1 MACYRPR
8 CDSPDP
14 YADWGDCESVSSLGS
29 FGGDHDEEDSFQDP
43 LVFGDEDV
51 FEEPERVH
59 VPIVDICKAVGMS
72 EEEERRA
79 IAARKAEEATKELS
93 ETMSGKLRWLSD
105 SACDK
110 PGPKR
115 RKKKGLSMADYPT
128 LGSEAPADS
137 SIKLSKIGK
146 GCTLVMASGG
156 TRVEGSHPLVRE
168 FNGEKPPK
176 NVGRKS
182 GPAWF
187 GYLSAKNATDKKT
200 GGKQSDKEAE
210 DDWTF
215 VSKKGKGI
223 KPEDA
228 KPQGVKPQH
237 AIRRDDRHRHGMRGT
252 RYGAP
257 NYGYRDQQQQQRPA
271 QGQQQRPA
279 QGQQQR
285 PAQQPRPQGQQQRP
299 AQQPRPQGQQQR
311 PAQQPRPQGQQQR
324 PAQQPRPQGQQQRPA
339 QQPRPQGQQQRPTRQ
354 QSMPQGQQSRGQ
366 WQRHPREGEA
376 QWTQRQPAQ
385 QQPAQQQSA
394 QQQSAQQQP
403 AQQQSAQQQSAQQQ
417 RPAPQKPLR
426 KSKPPPTNQRIVKP
440 QKPKTPEPQSPQ
452 QDWFDSV

>member
-1 MACYRPR
+1 MACYSPR
-8 CDSPDP
+8 CDSPYP
-14 YADWGDCESVSSLGS
+14 YADWDDCESVSSLGS
-29 FGGDHDEEDSFQDP
+29 FGCDYDHHEEASFQDP
-43 LVFGDEDV
+43 LAVGDDDV

-59 VPIVDICKAVGMS
+59 GPIVDICKVDRMS
-72 EEEERRA
+72 EEEERMA
-79 IAARKAEEATKELS
+79 IATRKAKEVAKELS

-105 SACDK
+105 FTCDK

-115 RKKKGLSMADYPT
+115 RKKKGLSMVDYPT
-128 LGSEAPADS
+128 LGSEAPAGS
-137 SIKLSKIGK
+137 RIKMSKIGK

-200 GGKQSDKEAE
+200 GSKQSDKEVE

-223 KPEDA
+223 QPEDA
-228 KPQGVKPQH
+228 KPQGVKHQH

-257 NYGYRDQQQQQRPA
+257 NYGYRDQQQQCPV
-271 QGQQQRPA
+271 
-279 QGQQQR
+279 
-285 PAQQPRPQGQQQRP
+285 
-299 AQQPRPQGQQQR
+299 
-311 PAQQPRPQGQQQR
+311 
-324 PAQQPRPQGQQQRPA
+324 
-339 QQPRPQGQQQRPTRQ
+339 
-354 QSMPQGQQSRGQ
+354 QGQQSRGQ
-366 WQRHPREGEA
+366 WQRRPCEGEG
-376 QWTQRQPAQ
+376 QWTQRRPAQ
-385 QQPAQQQSA
+385 Q
-394 QQQSAQQQP
+394 
-403 AQQQSAQQQSAQQQ
+403 QQQ
-417 RPAPQKPLR
+417 RPAQQQQRPAQQQQRPAQQQQRPAQQPPQKPLR
-426 KSKPPPTNQRIVKP
+426 KRKPPPTNQRIVKP
-440 QKPKTPEPQSPQ
+440 QKPKTPEPQPPQ

>member
-14 YADWGDCESVSSLGS
+14 YADWDDCESVSSLGS
-29 FGGDHDEEDSFQDP
+29 FGGDYDHDEEDSFQEP
-43 LVFGDEDV
+43 LAVGDEDV

-59 VPIVDICKAVGMS
+59 IPIVDICKVARMS

-79 IAARKAEEATKELS
+79 IATRKAKEAAKDLS

-105 SACDK
+105 FACDK

-115 RKKKGLSMADYPT
+115 RKKKGLSMVDYPT
-128 LGSEAPADS
+128 LGSEAPAGS

-200 GGKQSDKEAE
+200 GGKQSDKEVE

-223 KPEDA
+223 QPEDA
-228 KPQGVKPQH
+228 KPQGVKHQH

-257 NYGYRDQQQQQRPA
+257 NYGYRDQQQQRPA
-271 QGQQQRPA
+271 Q
-279 QGQQQR
+279 QQQR
-285 PAQQPRPQGQQQRP
+285 PAQQQQRP
-299 AQQPRPQGQQQR
+299 A
-311 PAQQPRPQGQQQR
+311 
-324 PAQQPRPQGQQQRPA
+324 
-339 QQPRPQGQQQRPTRQ
+339 
-354 QSMPQGQQSRGQ
+354 QGQQSRGQ
-366 WQRHPREGEA
+366 WQRHPREGEG
-376 QWTQRQPAQ
+376 QWTQRRPAQ
-385 QQPAQQQSA
+385 
-394 QQQSAQQQP
+394 
-403 AQQQSAQQQSAQQQ
+403 QQQ
-417 RPAPQKPLR
+417 RPAQQQQQRPAQQPPQKPLR
-426 KSKPPPTNQRIVKP
+426 KSKPPPTNQRIVKT
-440 QKPKTPEPQSPQ
+440 QKPKTPEPQPPQ

>member
-14 YADWGDCESVSSLGS
+14 YADWDDCESVSSLGS
-29 FGGDHDEEDSFQDP
+29 FGGDYDHDEEDSFQEP
-43 LVFGDEDV
+43 LAVGDEDV

-59 VPIVDICKAVGMS
+59 IPIVDICKVARMS

-79 IAARKAEEATKELS
+79 IATRKAKEAAKDLS

-105 SACDK
+105 FACDK

-115 RKKKGLSMADYPT
+115 RKKKGLSMVDYPT
-128 LGSEAPADS
+128 LGSEAPAGS

-200 GGKQSDKEAE
+200 GGKQSDKEVE

-223 KPEDA
+223 QPEDA
-228 KPQGVKPQH
+228 KPQGAKHQH

-257 NYGYRDQQQQQRPA
+257 NYGYRDQQQQRPA
-271 QGQQQRPA
+271 Q
-279 QGQQQR
+279 QQQR
-285 PAQQPRPQGQQQRP
+285 PAQQQQRP
-299 AQQPRPQGQQQR
+299 A
-311 PAQQPRPQGQQQR
+311 
-324 PAQQPRPQGQQQRPA
+324 
-339 QQPRPQGQQQRPTRQ
+339 
-354 QSMPQGQQSRGQ
+354 QGQQSRGQ
-366 WQRHPREGEA
+366 WQRHPREGEG
-376 QWTQRQPAQ
+376 QWTQRRPAQ
-385 QQPAQQQSA
+385 
-394 QQQSAQQQP
+394 
-403 AQQQSAQQQSAQQQ
+403 QQQ
-417 RPAPQKPLR
+417 RPAQQQQQRPAQQQQQRPAQQPPQKPLR
-426 KSKPPPTNQRIVKP
+426 KSKPPPTNQRIVKT
-440 QKPKTPEPQSPQ
+440 QKPKTPEPQPPQ

>member
-14 YADWGDCESVSSLGS
+14 YADWDDCESVSSLGS
-29 FGGDHDEEDSFQDP
+29 FGGDYDHDEEDSFQEP
-43 LVFGDEDV
+43 LAVGDEDV

-59 VPIVDICKAVGMS
+59 IPIVDICKVARMS

-79 IAARKAEEATKELS
+79 IATRKAKEAAKDLS

-105 SACDK
+105 FACDK

-115 RKKKGLSMADYPT
+115 RKKKGLSMVDYPT
-128 LGSEAPADS
+128 LGSEAPAGS

-200 GGKQSDKEAE
+200 GGKQSDKEVE

-223 KPEDA
+223 QPEDA
-228 KPQGVKPQH
+228 KPQGVKHQH

-257 NYGYRDQQQQQRPA
+257 NYGYRDQQQQRPA
-271 QGQQQRPA
+271 Q
-279 QGQQQR
+279 QQQR
-285 PAQQPRPQGQQQRP
+285 PAQQQQRP
-299 AQQPRPQGQQQR
+299 A
-311 PAQQPRPQGQQQR
+311 
-324 PAQQPRPQGQQQRPA
+324 
-339 QQPRPQGQQQRPTRQ
+339 
-354 QSMPQGQQSRGQ
+354 QGQQSRGQ
-366 WQRHPREGEA
+366 WQRHPREGEG
-376 QWTQRQPAQ
+376 QWTQRRPAQ
-385 QQPAQQQSA
+385 
-394 QQQSAQQQP
+394 
-403 AQQQSAQQQSAQQQ
+403 QQQ
-417 RPAPQKPLR
+417 RPAQQQQQRPAQQQQQRPAQQPPQKPLR
-426 KSKPPPTNQRIVKP
+426 KSKPPPTNQRIVKT
-440 QKPKTPEPQSPQ
+440 QKPKTPEPQPPQ

>member
-14 YADWGDCESVSSLGS
+14 YADWDDCESVSSLGS
-29 FGGDHDEEDSFQDP
+29 FGGDYDHDEEDSFQEP
-43 LVFGDEDV
+43 LAVGDEDV

-59 VPIVDICKAVGMS
+59 IPIVDICKVARMS

-79 IAARKAEEATKELS
+79 IATRKAKEAAKDLS

-105 SACDK
+105 FACDK

-115 RKKKGLSMADYPT
+115 RKKKGLSMVDYPT
-128 LGSEAPADS
+128 LGSEAPAGS

-200 GGKQSDKEAE
+200 GGKQSDKEVE

-223 KPEDA
+223 QPEDA
-228 KPQGVKPQH
+228 KPQGVKHQH

-257 NYGYRDQQQQQRPA
+257 NYGYRDQQQQRPA
-271 QGQQQRPA
+271 Q
-279 QGQQQR
+279 QQQR
-285 PAQQPRPQGQQQRP
+285 PAQQQQRP
-299 AQQPRPQGQQQR
+299 A
-311 PAQQPRPQGQQQR
+311 
-324 PAQQPRPQGQQQRPA
+324 
-339 QQPRPQGQQQRPTRQ
+339 
-354 QSMPQGQQSRGQ
+354 QGQQSRGQ
-366 WQRHPREGEA
+366 WQRHPREGEG
-376 QWTQRQPAQ
+376 QWTQRRPAQ
-385 QQPAQQQSA
+385 
-394 QQQSAQQQP
+394 
-403 AQQQSAQQQSAQQQ
+403 QQQ
-417 RPAPQKPLR
+417 RPAQQQQQHPAQQQQQRPAQQPPQKPLR
-426 KSKPPPTNQRIVKP
+426 KSKPPPTNQRIVKT
-440 QKPKTPEPQSPQ
+440 QKPKTPEPQPPQ

>member
-1 MACYRPR
+1 MACYSPR
-8 CDSPDP
+8 CDSPYP
-14 YADWGDCESVSSLGS
+14 YADWDDCESVSSLGS
-29 FGGDHDEEDSFQDP
+29 FGCDYDHHEEASFQDP
-43 LVFGDEDV
+43 LAVGDDDV

-59 VPIVDICKAVGMS
+59 GPIVDICKVDRMS
-72 EEEERRA
+72 EEEERMA
-79 IAARKAEEATKELS
+79 IATRKAKEVAKELS

-105 SACDK
+105 FTCDK

-115 RKKKGLSMADYPT
+115 RKKKGLSMVDYPT
-128 LGSEAPADS
+128 LGSEAPAGS
-137 SIKLSKIGK
+137 RIKMSKIGK

-200 GGKQSDKEAE
+200 GSKQSDKEVE

-223 KPEDA
+223 QPEDA
-228 KPQGVKPQH
+228 KPQGVKHQH

-257 NYGYRDQQQQQRPA
+257 NYGYRDQQQQCPV
-271 QGQQQRPA
+271 
-279 QGQQQR
+279 
-285 PAQQPRPQGQQQRP
+285 
-299 AQQPRPQGQQQR
+299 
-311 PAQQPRPQGQQQR
+311 
-324 PAQQPRPQGQQQRPA
+324 
-339 QQPRPQGQQQRPTRQ
+339 
-354 QSMPQGQQSRGQ
+354 QGQQSRGQ
-366 WQRHPREGEA
+366 WQRRPCEGEG
-376 QWTQRQPAQ
+376 QWTQRRPAQ
-385 QQPAQQQSA
+385 
-394 QQQSAQQQP
+394 
-403 AQQQSAQQQSAQQQ
+403 QQQ
-417 RPAPQKPLR
+417 RPAQQQQRPAQQQQRPAQQQRRPAQQQQRPAQQQQRPAQQQQRPAQQPPQKPLR
-426 KSKPPPTNQRIVKP
+426 KRKPPPTNQRIVKP
-440 QKPKTPEPQSPQ
+440 QKPKTPEPQPPQ

>member
-14 YADWGDCESVSSLGS
+14 YADWDDCTSVSSLGS
-29 FGGDHDEEDSFQDP
+29 FGGDYDHYEEDSFQDP
-43 LVFGDEDV
+43 LAVGDEDV

-59 VPIVDICKAVGMS
+59 VPIVAICKVARMS
-72 EEEERRA
+72 EAEERRA
-79 IAARKAEEATKELS
+79 IATRKAKEAAKELS

-115 RKKKGLSMADYPT
+115 RKKKGLSMVDYPT
-128 LGSEAPADS
+128 LGSEAPAGS

-146 GCTLVMASGG
+146 GCTLVMVSGG
-156 TRVEGSHPLVRE
+156 TRVDGSHPLVRE

-200 GGKQSDKEAE
+200 GGKQSDKEVE

-223 KPEDA
+223 QPEDA
-228 KPQGVKPQH
+228 KPQGVKHQH

-257 NYGYRDQQQQQRPA
+257 NYGYRDQQQQRPA
-271 QGQQQRPA
+271 Q
-279 QGQQQR
+279 QQQR
-285 PAQQPRPQGQQQRP
+285 PAQQQQRPAQQQQRP
-299 AQQPRPQGQQQR
+299 AQQQQRPAQQQQR
-311 PAQQPRPQGQQQR
+311 PAQQQQR
-324 PAQQPRPQGQQQRPA
+324 PAQQQQRPA
-339 QQPRPQGQQQRPTRQ
+339 
-354 QSMPQGQQSRGQ
+354 QGQQSRGQ
-366 WQRHPREGEA
+366 WQRHPREGEG
-376 QWTQRQPAQ
+376 QWTQRRPAQ
-385 QQPAQQQSA
+385 Q
-394 QQQSAQQQP
+394 
-403 AQQQSAQQQSAQQQ
+403 QQQ
-417 RPAPQKPLR
+417 RPAQQQQQRPAQQQQQRPAQQPPQKPLR

-440 QKPKTPEPQSPQ
+440 QKPKTPEPQPPQ

>member
-14 YADWGDCESVSSLGS
+14 YADWDDCESVSSLGS
-29 FGGDHDEEDSFQDP
+29 FGGDYDHDEEDSFQEP
-43 LVFGDEDV
+43 LAVGDEDV

-59 VPIVDICKAVGMS
+59 IPIVDICKVARMS

-79 IAARKAEEATKELS
+79 IATRKAKEAAKDLS

-105 SACDK
+105 FACDK

-115 RKKKGLSMADYPT
+115 RKKKGLSMVDYPT
-128 LGSEAPADS
+128 LGSEAPAGS

-200 GGKQSDKEAE
+200 GGKQSDKEVE

-223 KPEDA
+223 QPEDA
-228 KPQGVKPQH
+228 KPQGVKHQH

-257 NYGYRDQQQQQRPA
+257 NYGYRDQQQQRPA
-271 QGQQQRPA
+271 Q
-279 QGQQQR
+279 QQQR
-285 PAQQPRPQGQQQRP
+285 PAQQQQRP
-299 AQQPRPQGQQQR
+299 A
-311 PAQQPRPQGQQQR
+311 
-324 PAQQPRPQGQQQRPA
+324 
-339 QQPRPQGQQQRPTRQ
+339 
-354 QSMPQGQQSRGQ
+354 QGQQSRGQ
-366 WQRHPREGEA
+366 WQRHPREGEG
-376 QWTQRQPAQ
+376 QWTQRRPAQ
-385 QQPAQQQSA
+385 Q
-394 QQQSAQQQP
+394 
-403 AQQQSAQQQSAQQQ
+403 QQQ
-417 RPAPQKPLR
+417 RPAQQQQQRPAQQQQQRPAQQPPQKPLR
-426 KSKPPPTNQRIVKP
+426 KSKPPPTNQRIVKT
-440 QKPKTPEPQSPQ
+440 QKPKTPEPQPPQ

>member
-1 MACYRPR
+1 MACYSPR
-8 CDSPDP
+8 CDSPYP
-14 YADWGDCESVSSLGS
+14 YADCDDCESVSSLGS
-29 FGGDHDEEDSFQDP
+29 FGGDYDHDKEDSFQDP
-43 LVFGDEDV
+43 LVVGDEDV

-59 VPIVDICKAVGMS
+59 VPIVDICKVARMS

-79 IAARKAEEATKELS
+79 IATRKAKEVAKELS

-105 SACDK
+105 FACDK

-115 RKKKGLSMADYPT
+115 RKKKGLSMVDYPT
-128 LGSEAPADS
+128 LGSEAPAGS
-137 SIKLSKIGK
+137 RIKMRKIGK

-200 GGKQSDKEAE
+200 GGKQSDKEVE

-223 KPEDA
+223 QPEDA
-228 KPQGVKPQH
+228 KPQGVKHQH

-257 NYGYRDQQQQQRPA
+257 NYGYRDQQQQRPA
-271 QGQQQRPA
+271 QGQQS
-279 QGQQQR
+279 G
-285 PAQQPRPQGQQQRP
+285 
-299 AQQPRPQGQQQR
+299 
-311 PAQQPRPQGQQQR
+311 
-324 PAQQPRPQGQQQRPA
+324 
-339 QQPRPQGQQQRPTRQ
+339 
-354 QSMPQGQQSRGQ
+354 GQ
-366 WQRHPREGEA
+366 WQRHPREGEG
-376 QWTQRQPAQ
+376 QWTQRRPAQ
-385 QQPAQQQSA
+385 
-394 QQQSAQQQP
+394 
-403 AQQQSAQQQSAQQQ
+403 QQQ
-417 RPAPQKPLR
+417 RPAQGQQSGGQWQRHPREGEGQWTQRRPAQQQQRPAQQQQRPAQQPPQKPLR
-426 KSKPPPTNQRIVKP
+426 KHKPPPTNQRIVKP
-440 QKPKTPEPQSPQ
+440 QKPKTPEPQPPQ